1 LKRLEPK
8 GYILGISAFYHDSSA
23 CLIKDNE
30 IICAIQEERIS
41 RKKQDDRL
49 PVKAVEVCLEQAGIV
64 IEDIDLVVFYEKPF
78 LKFERVIETYVQ
90 AAPMGFLAFRKAVK
104 SWMGEKLWIPS
115 IIKKRLKYKGEIW
128 FVDHHEAHAAS
139 SCFTAPFNNCAFLTI
154 DAVGEKSCTSYGT
167 FENGKLETRE
177 VQNYPHSVGYLYS
190 AFTQYC
196 GFKVNSG
203 EYKLM
208 GLAPFGEPK
217 YVELIKNEI
226 VDVRVDGSIELQMDK
241 FHFHKGLKMINR
253 SFGDVFGKPARKP
266 ESDIDQFY
274 KDVACSIQKVV
285 EEIVINLVQ
294 YVKNETGEENLCLAG
309 GVALNCTA
317 NGVVSR
323 ANIFKNIWIQP
334 ACGDAGGALGAAA
347 IANFQQ
353 NGISKLTFDN
363 SYHGKEFG
371 EADMLNALD
380 KLKVKHKIK
389 TSEEVKSEAVRLLVE
404 GKIIGWY
411 QGRDEWGARALGNR
425 SIIASPTIA
434 DMKSRINLAI
444 KKREGFR
451 PFAPVVLEEDYS
463 DWFVGQG
470 DNEYMQYTVKAQQQ
484 DLIPACVHVDGTSRV
499 QTINESQNELLY
511 QLISSFKKE
520 TGVPMLI
527 NTSFN
532 ERGEPMVHSPED
544 AIRTFFNTE
553 LDTLVLGNIL
563 IHKEENRE
571 VSIKRKKYELD

>member
-1 LKRLEPK
+1 LETK

-23 CLIKDNE
+23 CLIRNNE

-49 PVKAVEVCLEQAGIV
+49 PVKAVAVCLEQAGIQ
-64 IEDIDLVVFYEKPF
+64 IEDIELVVFYEKPF

-90 AAPMGFLAFRKAVK
+90 TAPMGFLAFRKAVK

-115 IIKKRLKYKGEIW
+115 IIKKKLKYKGEVW
-128 FVDHHEAHAAS
+128 FVNHHEAHAAS
-139 SCFTAPFNNCAFLTI
+139 SCFTAPFSKCAFLTI

-167 FENGKLETRE
+167 FDNGILETKG
-177 VQNYPHSVGYLYS
+177 VQNYPHSIGYLYS

-217 YVELIKNEI
+217 YVDLIKSEI
-226 VDVRVDGSIELQMDK
+226 VDVREDGTIELHMDK

-253 SFGDVFGKPARKP
+253 AFADVFETAARKP
-266 ESDIDQFY
+266 ESEINQFY
-274 KDVACSIQKVV
+274 KDVASSIQKVV
-285 EEIVINLVQ
+285 EEIILNLVQ
-294 YVKNETGEENLCLAG
+294 HVKSQTGEENLCLAG

-317 NGVVSR
+317 NGVFSR
-323 ANIFKNIWIQP
+323 AGIFKNIWIQP
-334 ACGDAGGALGAAA
+334 ACGDAGGSLGAAA
-347 IANFQQ
+347 LANFKQYGVS
-353 NGISKLTFDN
+353 NLSFED
-363 SYHGKEFG
+363 SYHGKEFTESEMITALNQLEIIYRK
-371 EADMLNALD
+371 EAP
-380 KLKVKHKIK
+380 
-389 TSEEVKSEAVRLLVE
+389 EEVRNEVTKLLTE

-425 SIIASPTIA
+425 SIIASPAFA

-451 PFAPVVLEEDYS
+451 PFAPVVLEDDYS
-463 DWFVGQG
+463 NWFHGEG
-470 DNEYMQYTVKAQQQ
+470 SNEYMQYTVQAQQQ

-499 QTINESQNELLY
+499 QTLNESQNQPMYRLL
-511 QLISSFKKE
+511 SSFKKE
-520 TGVPMLI
+520 TGIPMLI

-544 AIRTFFNTE
+544 AIRTFFNTG
-553 LDTLVLGNIL
+553 LDALVLGNL
-563 IHKEENRE
+563 IVLKDQNQHI
-571 VSIKRKKYELD
+571 SIKSKKYELD

>member
-1 LKRLEPK
+1 MENK

-23 CLIKDNE
+23 CLIKNNE

-49 PVKAVEVCLEQAGIV
+49 PVKAVAVCLEQAGIQ
-64 IEDIDLVVFYEKPF
+64 IEDIELVVFYEKPF
-78 LKFERVIETYVQ
+78 VKFERVIETYVQ
-90 AAPMGFLAFRKAVK
+90 AAPLGFLAFRKAVK

-115 IIKKRLKYKGEIW
+115 IIKKKLKYKGEVW
-128 FVDHHEAHAAS
+128 FVNHHEAHAAS
-139 SCFTAPFNNCAFLTI
+139 SCFTAPFNKCAFLTI

-167 FENGKLETRE
+167 FDNGVLKTKG
-177 VQNYPHSVGYLYS
+177 VQNYPHSIGYLYS

-217 YVELIKNEI
+217 YVDLIKSEI
-226 VDVRVDGSIELQMDK
+226 VDVREDGTIELHMDK

-253 SFGDVFGKPARKP
+253 AFADVFETAARKP
-266 ESDIDQFY
+266 ESEINQFY
-274 KDVACSIQKVV
+274 KDVASSIQKVV
-285 EEIVINLVQ
+285 EEIILNLVQ
-294 YVKNETGEENLCLAG
+294 HVKSQTGEENLCLAG

-317 NGVVSR
+317 NGVFSR
-323 ANIFKNIWIQP
+323 AGIFKNIWIQP
-334 ACGDAGGALGAAA
+334 ACGDAGGSLGAAA
-347 IANFQQ
+347 LANFKQYGVS
-353 NGISKLTFDN
+353 NLSFED
-363 SYHGKEFG
+363 SYHGKEFSETEMTTALNQLEIIHRK
-371 EADMLNALD
+371 EAP
-380 KLKVKHKIK
+380 
-389 TSEEVKSEAVRLLVE
+389 EEVRNEVTKLLKE

-425 SIIASPTIA
+425 SIIASPTFA

-451 PFAPVVLEEDYS
+451 PFAPVVLEDDYS
-463 DWFVGQG
+463 NWFHGEG
-470 DNEYMQYTVKAQQQ
+470 SNEYMQYTVQAQQQ

-499 QTINESQNELLY
+499 QTLNESQNQPMYRLL
-511 QLISSFKKE
+511 SSFKKE
-520 TGVPMLI
+520 TGIPMLI

-544 AIRTFFNTE
+544 AIRTFFNTG
-553 LDTLVLGNIL
+553 LDALVLGNL
-563 IHKEENRE
+563 IVLKDQNQHI
-571 VSIKRKKYELD
+571 SIKSKKYELD